1 MVIPYEISEAMVQC
15 FGKCFHYKD
24 GVAAFMR
31 QAGVSST
38 LIEKYRDEPKY
49 VWARRVIADL
59 NQNQQGHDVLRR
71 MLTEL
76 CKLRKVP
83 DEKVPDR
90 NAALDALR
98 ALKELAVHHDLY
110 VEDKRSAGTQ
120 RQELAKQKE
129 RIICERSDKLKKLH
143 KTFSDGLTNPNRQA
157 AGYTLEDILREL
169 FGLFE
174 IDYRKSYKTA
184 VEQIDGHV
192 NFEGFDYIVEAR
204 WRKGQP
210 TEAEI
215 SGFQGKV
222 ERKLEST
229 RGLFVAVQGV
239 RAEVVSAFSGRGCN
253 VIIVDGYD
261 LAQILE
267 GLIDLRDALKFKIEK
282 AAQEGRAFVSLSEFS
297 SDLPPGNRTKLNMI
311 SDEGKGNKQCQRA
324 SIRRRRSSPR
334 CSSWMRAERWRT

>member
-1 MVIPYEISEAMVQC
+1 
-15 FGKCFHYKD
+15 
-24 GVAAFMR
+24 MR
-31 QAGVSST
+31 QAGVSSL
-38 LIEKYRDEPKY
+38 LIEKYRDEPKF
-49 VWARRVIADL
+49 VWARHVISDL
-59 NQNQQGHDVLRR
+59 NQTEQGHEILRR

-98 ALKELAVHHDLY
+98 ELKELAVSHDLY
-110 VEDKRSAGTQ
+110 VEDKKSVGTQ

-129 RIICERSDKLKKLH
+129 NIVAERSSKLRELQKS
-143 KTFSDGLTNPNRQA
+143 FSDGLTNPDRQA
-157 AGYTLEDILREL
+157 TGYVLEAILREL
-169 FGLFE
+169 FGLFD
-174 IDYRKSYKTA
+174 IDYRKPYKTA

-204 WRKGQP
+204 WRKDQP

-239 RAEVVSAFSGRGCN
+239 RPEVVDAFSGRGCN
-253 VIIVDGYD
+253 IIIVDGYD
-261 LAQILE
+261 IAQILE
-267 GLIDLRDALKFKIEK
+267 GLVDLRDALKFKIEK
-282 AAQEGRAFVSLSEFS
+282 AAQEGRAFVSLTEFK
-297 SDLPPGNRTKLNMI
+297 R
-311 SDEGKGNKQCQRA
+311 
-324 SIRRRRSSPR
+324 
-334 CSSWMRAERWRT
+334 

>member
-1 MVIPYEISEAMVQC
+1 MAFPYEISQAMVQC

-31 QAGVSST
+31 QAGVSSL
-38 LIEKYRDEPKY
+38 LIEKYRDEPKF
-49 VWARRVIADL
+49 VWARHVISDL
-59 NQNQQGHDVLRR
+59 NQTEQGHEILRR

-98 ALKELAVHHDLY
+98 ELKVLAVSQDLY
-110 VEDKRSAGTQ
+110 VEDKKSVGTQ

-129 RIICERSDKLKKLH
+129 NIVAERSSKLRELQKS
-143 KTFSDGLTNPNRQA
+143 FSDGLTNPDRQA
-157 AGYTLEDILREL
+157 TGYVLEAILREL
-169 FGLFE
+169 FGLFD
-174 IDYRKSYKTA
+174 IDYRKPYKTA

-204 WRKGQP
+204 WRKDQP

-239 RAEVVSAFSGRGCN
+239 RPEVVDAFSGRGCN
-253 VIIVDGYD
+253 IIIVDGYD
-261 LAQILE
+261 IAQILE
-267 GLIDLRDALKFKIEK
+267 GLVDLRDALKFKIEK
-282 AAQEGRAFVSLSEFS
+282 AAQEGRAFVSLTEFK
-297 SDLPPGNRTKLNMI
+297 R
-311 SDEGKGNKQCQRA
+311 
-324 SIRRRRSSPR
+324 
-334 CSSWMRAERWRT
+334 

>member
-1 MVIPYEISEAMVQC
+1 MAIPYDISQAMIQC
-15 FGKCFHYKD
+15 FGKCFHFKD

-38 LIEKYRDEPKY
+38 LIEKYRDEPKF
-49 VWARRVIADL
+49 VWARHVISDL
-59 NQNQQGHDVLRR
+59 NQTEQGHEVLRR

-98 ALKELAVHHDLY
+98 ELKDLAVSHDLF
-110 VEDKRSAGTQ
+110 VEDKRSAGSQ

-129 RIICERSDKLKKLH
+129 QIIAGRSAKLKELH
-143 KTFSDGLTNPNRQA
+143 KAFSEGLTNPNRQA
-157 AGYTLEDILREL
+157 TGYVLEELLREL
-169 FGLFE
+169 FSLFDVE
-174 IDYRKSYKTA
+174 YRKPYKTT

-204 WRKGQP
+204 WRKDQP

-215 SGFQGKV
+215 NGFQGKV

-239 RAEVVSAFSGRGCN
+239 RPEVASSFSGRGCN
-253 VIIVDGYD
+253 IIIVDGYD

-267 GLIDLRDALKFKIEK
+267 GMVDLRDALKFKIEK
-282 AAQEGRAFVSLSEFS
+282 AAQEGRAFVSLMEF
-297 SDLPPGNRTKLNMI
+297 
-311 SDEGKGNKQCQRA
+311 QR
-324 SIRRRRSSPR
+324 
-334 CSSWMRAERWRT
+334 

>member
-1 MVIPYEISEAMVQC
+1 MAIPYDISQAMVQC

-31 QAGVSST
+31 QAGVSSA
-38 LIEKYRDEPKY
+38 LIEKYRDEPKF
-49 VWARRVIADL
+49 VWARHVISDL
-59 NQNQQGHDVLRR
+59 NQTEQGHDVLRR

-76 CKLRKVP
+76 CKLRKIP
-83 DEKVPDR
+83 DDKVPDR

-98 ALKELAVHHDLY
+98 ALKELAVSHDLY
-110 VEDKRSAGTQ
+110 VEDKKSTGSQ

-129 RIICERSDKLKKLH
+129 EIVAERSSKLRQLQKV
-143 KTFSDGLTNPNRQA
+143 FSDGLTSPNRQA
-157 AGYTLEDILREL
+157 TGYALEHLLREL
-169 FGLFE
+169 FSLFDV
-174 IDYRKSYKTA
+174 DYRKPYKTN

-204 WRKGQP
+204 WRKDQP

-229 RGLFVAVQGV
+229 RGLFIAIQGV
-239 RAEVVSAFSGRGCN
+239 RPEVANAFSGRGCN
-253 VIIVDGYD
+253 IIIVDGYD

-267 GLIDLRDALKFKIEK
+267 GMVDLRDALKFKIEK
-282 AAQEGRAFVSLSEFS
+282 AAQEGRAFVSLMEF
-297 SDLPPGNRTKLNMI
+297 
-311 SDEGKGNKQCQRA
+311 QR
-324 SIRRRRSSPR
+324 
-334 CSSWMRAERWRT
+334 

>member
-1 MVIPYEISEAMVQC
+1 MAIPYEISQAMVQC

-31 QAGVSST
+31 QAGVSSA
-38 LIEKYRDEPKY
+38 LIEKYRDEPKF
-49 VWARRVIADL
+49 VWARHVIADL
-59 NQNQQGHDVLRR
+59 SQTEQGHDVLRR
-71 MLTEL
+71 LLTEL

-98 ALKELAVHHDLY
+98 ELKDLAVSHDLY
-110 VEDKRSAGTQ
+110 VEEKKSGGSQ

-129 RIICERSDKLKKLH
+129 KIVAERSSKLRELQKS
-143 KTFSDGLTNPNRQA
+143 FSDGLTNPNRQA
-157 AGYTLEDILREL
+157 VGYVLEDLLREL
-169 FGLFE
+169 FGLFD
-174 IDYRKSYKTA
+174 IDYRKPYKTT

-192 NFEGFDYIVEAR
+192 NFEGFDYILEAR
-204 WRKGQP
+204 WRKDQP

-239 RAEVVSAFSGRGCN
+239 RPEVVNSFSGRGCN
-253 VIIVDGYD
+253 IIIVDGYD

-267 GLIDLRDALKFKIEK
+267 GLVDLRDALKFKIEK
-282 AAQEGRAFVSLSEFS
+282 AAQEGRAFVSLKEFH
-297 SDLPPGNRTKLNMI
+297 R
-311 SDEGKGNKQCQRA
+311 
-324 SIRRRRSSPR
+324 
-334 CSSWMRAERWRT
+334 